1 MTYDKI
7 ITILFLSFWF
17 VFPIGMFISA
27 IIQDREEK
35 HWPQNKNKAQDLQ
48 DQLEDPIDEDIDLY
62 VNAPRKGHH
71 PPHLSSKPAS
81 YLDHKLTES
90 NYYSADI

>member
-1 MTYDKI
+1 MSYDKI
-7 ITILFLSFWF
+7 ITILLLSFWF

-27 IIQDREEK
+27 ILQDRQEK
-35 HWPQNKNKAQDLQ
+35 HWPQNKNKAQE
-48 DQLEDPIDEDIDLY
+48 LEDPIDESIDLY
-62 VNAPRKGHH
+62 INAPRKGHH
-71 PPHLSSKPAS
+71 PPPGPPKPPS